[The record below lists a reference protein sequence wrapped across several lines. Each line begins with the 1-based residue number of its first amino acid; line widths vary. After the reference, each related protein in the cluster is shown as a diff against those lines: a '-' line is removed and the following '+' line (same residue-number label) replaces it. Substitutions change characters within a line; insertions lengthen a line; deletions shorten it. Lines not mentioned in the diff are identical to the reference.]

1 MTPVV
6 FVRASFCLCADTYKP
21 PGKRHSTGST
31 ASCLIV
37 ERRETREDRK
47 KNYDD
52 VMDRGHLVIAFLA
65 WIKLRPVR
73 PMPARLPR
81 THAFGDLALL
91 HYLRD
96 RSSMDFSIV
105 ST

>member
-21 PGKRHSTGST
+21 PGKKTQHRLHRKLSDCG
-31 ASCLIV
+31 
-37 ERRETREDRK
+37 ETRNARRP

-52 VMDRGHLVIAFLA
+52 VMGCGHLVIAFLA
-65 WIKLRPVR
+65 RIKLRPVR
-73 PMPARLPR
+73 PMSAGLPR
-81 THAFGDLALL
+81 THAFGDLAPLQ
-91 HYLRD
+91 YRRA